1 MKKVIFLI
9 TLIVLVFTVYV
20 QGQDN
25 SNSLMKVDYKS
36 LISKSDLSY
45 DFPVTRSEEGMPV
58 GNGRM
63 GSLVWTTPS
72 AVHFQI
78 NRTDVFSVGCYTNSF
93 PLAHTTYSNGCG
105 YLDINM
111 GYNGD
116 EAFSGEAFNQHLSV
130 YDGLSTVSGNGIT
143 ARTLA
148 WNNDDVIATEITD
161 RRNSPPAIDVD
172 LRMLRYV
179 MSYPGNGIR
188 NIDMM
193 NEHENYVQTG
203 EHSAMSR
210 LEIHDGRIVLIQE
223 FREGDFYSASA
234 VAVGITGRKSKA
246 SYFNESTVRLS
257 AEPGEGTFT
266 ILTSSSSSYD
276 PDEDVAGLAL
286 KKLDSAQ
293 SKSFD

>member
-20 QGQDN
+20 QGQEN

-148 WNNDDVIATEITD
+148 WNNDDVINDIFIIWD
-161 RRNSPPAIDVD
+161 
-172 LRMLRYV
+172 
-179 MSYPGNGIR
+179 
-188 NIDMM
+188 
-193 NEHENYVQTG
+193 
-203 EHSAMSR
+203 
-210 LEIHDGRIVLIQE
+210 
-223 FREGDFYSASA
+223 
-234 VAVGITGRKSKA
+234 
-246 SYFNESTVRLS
+246 
-257 AEPGEGTFT
+257 
-266 ILTSSSSSYD
+266 
-276 PDEDVAGLAL
+276 
-286 KKLDSAQ
+286 
-293 SKSFD
+293 